1 MSNLLETLFSNAVS
15 YINNE
20 KIKFDE
26 DKARALSHRLGTI
39 SSTIE
44 NAVTQINGPIS
55 ESQPVWT
62 GEAADNF
69 FSELNKLINETQAIV
84 ERGDQNRKAVD
95 TAISVLLNAE
105 NKVGSDVSQLS
116 AKNTFINS

>member
-1 MSNLLETLFSNAVS
+1 MANLLETLFSNAVS

-26 DKARALSHRLGTI
+26 DKARALSHQLEKI

-44 NAVTQINGPIS
+44 NAVAQIKGPIS
-55 ESQPVWT
+55 DSQPVWT

-69 FSELNKLINETQAIV
+69 FNELNELINETQAIA
-84 ERGDQNRKAVD
+84 ERVDQN
-95 TAISVLLNAE
+95 LY
-105 NKVGSDVSQLS
+105 
-116 AKNTFINS
+116 F